1 MFPVQDIITLLRE
14 MGITHVTGVP
24 DSTFGPWFDGLQT
37 TGDIR
42 LVPVCREGEAWAVAA
57 GLHLGGAAPLVMIQ
71 CTGLFESG
79 DALRNALH
87 DFELPLYAFIG
98 YRNYLN
104 RAHARGD
111 TTLAFTEPVLRAWD
125 VDYVLINTS
134 TEIATIRE
142 HYTCCQREQ
151 RPGVALIAEGR
162 G

>member
-1 MFPVQDIITLLRE
+1 

-24 DSTFGPWFDGLQT
+24 DSTFGPWFDRLR
-37 TGDIR
+37 TGSDIR

-57 GLHLGGAAPLVMIQ
+57 GLSLGGAVPLIMIQ

-79 DALRNALH
+79 DSLRNAIH
-87 DFELPLYAFIG
+87 DFKLPLYAFVG

-104 RAHARGD
+104 RATAVGD

-125 VDYVLINTS
+125 VDYILVNGTQ
-134 TEIATIRE
+134 EFATMRE
-142 HYTCCQREQ
+142 HYTRCQREG
-151 RPGVALIAEGR
+151 RAGIALIAEGR